1 MTMTRLK
8 ISKTLL
14 AVMLTSA
21 VATGSAY
28 AENNAQTTNES
39 AGQKVDSS
47 MNKVGNFM
55 DDSAIT
61 AKVKAALVDHD
72 NIKSTDISVK
82 TDQKVVTLSGFVES
96 QAQAEEAVKVAKGV
110 EGVTSV
116 SDKLHVRDAKEG
128 SVKGYAGDTAT
139 TSEIKAKLLAD
150 DIVRQQFGFD
160 FTGGGGVTRV
170 ALHRAFFSVAN
181 VQFVAD
187 RGHPFNAFRHFHCL
201 FGLSLAFNETAQGHD
216 FLIGFDRDIGALDVV
231 MIHQRRL
238 HFRGDG
244 AVIHEITDFIHRA
257 IDFLPCAFIGSLCVV
272 FRVGRAGRDGRGQ
285 HYSQQSFRNLQSCHS
300 HRFIPVCL
308 LVI

>member
-28 AENNAQTTNES
+28 AENATMDKAQSGVES

-61 AKVKAALVDHD
+61 AKVKAALVDHES
-72 NIKSTDISVK
+72 IKSTDISVK
-82 TDQKVVTLSGFVES
+82 TEQKVVTLSGFVES
-96 QAQAEEAVKVAKGV
+96 QAQAEAAVTVAKGV

-116 SDKLHVRDAKEG
+116 SDKLHVRDSKSD

-150 DIVRQQFGFD
+150 DIVPSRKVKVETTD
-160 FTGGGGVTRV
+160 GVVQLSGTV
-170 ALHRAFFSVAN
+170 DSQAQIERAESIAKAVDGVKSVKN
-181 VQFVAD
+181 D
-187 RGHPFNAFRHFHCL
+187 L
-201 FGLSLAFNETAQGHD
+201 KAQ
-216 FLIGFDRDIGALDVV
+216 
-231 MIHQRRL
+231 
-238 HFRGDG
+238 
-244 AVIHEITDFIHRA
+244 
-257 IDFLPCAFIGSLCVV
+257 
-272 FRVGRAGRDGRGQ
+272 
-285 HYSQQSFRNLQSCHS
+285 
-300 HRFIPVCL
+300 
-308 LVI
+308 

>member
-14 AVMLTSA
+14 VVMLTSA

-28 AENNAQTTNES
+28 AENTTMDKAQSGVES

-61 AKVKAALVDHD
+61 AKVKAALVDHE

-82 TDQKVVTLSGFVES
+82 TEQKVVTLSGFVES
-96 QAQAEEAVKVAKGV
+96 QAQAEAAVTVAKGV

-116 SDKLHVRDAKEG
+116 SDKLHVRDSKSD

-150 DIVRQQFGFD
+150 DIVPSRKVKVETTD
-160 FTGGGGVTRV
+160 GVVQLSGTV
-170 ALHRAFFSVAN
+170 DSQAQIERAESIAKAVDGVKSVKN
-181 VQFVAD
+181 D
-187 RGHPFNAFRHFHCL
+187 L
-201 FGLSLAFNETAQGHD
+201 KAQ
-216 FLIGFDRDIGALDVV
+216 
-231 MIHQRRL
+231 
-238 HFRGDG
+238 
-244 AVIHEITDFIHRA
+244 
-257 IDFLPCAFIGSLCVV
+257 
-272 FRVGRAGRDGRGQ
+272 
-285 HYSQQSFRNLQSCHS
+285 
-300 HRFIPVCL
+300 
-308 LVI
+308 

>member
-1 MTMTRLK
+1 MTMTGLK

-28 AENNAQTTNES
+28 AENATMDKAQSGVES

-55 DDSAIT
+55 DDSTIT

-116 SDKLHVRDAKEG
+116 SDKLHVRDSKET
-128 SVKGYAGDTAT
+128 SVKGYAGDTAI
-139 TSEIKAKLLAD
+139 TSEVKAKLLAD
-150 DIVRQQFGFD
+150 DIVPSRKVKVETTD
-160 FTGGGGVTRV
+160 GVVQLSGTV
-170 ALHRAFFSVAN
+170 DSQAQSDRAESIAK
-181 VQFVAD
+181 
-187 RGHPFNAFRHFHCL
+187 
-201 FGLSLAFNETAQGHD
+201 
-216 FLIGFDRDIGALDVV
+216 
-231 MIHQRRL
+231 
-238 HFRGDG
+238 
-244 AVIHEITDFIHRA
+244 A
-257 IDFLPCAFIGSLCVV
+257 IDGVKSVKNDLKT
-272 FRVGRAGRDGRGQ
+272 Q
-285 HYSQQSFRNLQSCHS
+285 
-300 HRFIPVCL
+300 
-308 LVI
+308 

>member
-28 AENNAQTTNES
+28 AENSTMDKAQAGAES

-61 AKVKAALVDHD
+61 AKVKAALVDHE

-116 SDKLHVRDAKEG
+116 SDKLHVRDGKES

-150 DIVRQQFGFD
+150 DIVPSRKVKVETTD
-160 FTGGGGVTRV
+160 GVVQLSGTV
-170 ALHRAFFSVAN
+170 ESQAQIDRAESIAKAVDGVKSVKN
-181 VQFVAD
+181 D
-187 RGHPFNAFRHFHCL
+187 L
-201 FGLSLAFNETAQGHD
+201 KAQ
-216 FLIGFDRDIGALDVV
+216 
-231 MIHQRRL
+231 
-238 HFRGDG
+238 
-244 AVIHEITDFIHRA
+244 
-257 IDFLPCAFIGSLCVV
+257 
-272 FRVGRAGRDGRGQ
+272 
-285 HYSQQSFRNLQSCHS
+285 
-300 HRFIPVCL
+300 
-308 LVI
+308 